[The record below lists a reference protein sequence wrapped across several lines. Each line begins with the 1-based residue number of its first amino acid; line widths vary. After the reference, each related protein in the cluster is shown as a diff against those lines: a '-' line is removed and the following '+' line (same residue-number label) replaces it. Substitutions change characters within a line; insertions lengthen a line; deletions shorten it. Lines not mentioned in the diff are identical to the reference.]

1 MDCLSLFAMAA
12 ALTGEN
18 GFDPESEP
26 IRRRAPALI
35 TAAAVSLHELDC
47 AYRIGVL
54 GEPLPDAGLPLPEI
68 RELSDP
74 LPVCD
79 RLAPALACC
88 VAALLV
94 RDENRELSDSLSADF
109 TALCAGIARSIPASV
124 ERIREIYA

>member
-1 MDCLSLFAMAA
+1 MDCLGLFTMAA

-54 GEPLPDAGLPLPEI
+54 HEQLPEGGLPLPEI

-74 LPVCD
+74 LPVCE

-109 TALCAGIARSIPASV
+109 TALCTGIAAGIPASV
-124 ERIREIYA
+124 DRIRDIYA